1 MATMGARYRRSP
13 DGAAMNYAKKKD
25 LSHNAIVR
33 TLRDV
38 GAAVKETY
46 QYPTMLDILVAFRGQ
61 LFWVELKNDARTAEK
76 DLTPAER
83 AIIDDFAR
91 VGVKIHV
98 W

>member
-1 MATMGARYRRSP
+1 MQHAR
-13 DGAAMNYAKKKD
+13 KKD
-25 LSHNAIVR
+25 LSHNGIVR

-46 QYPTMLDILVAFRGQ
+46 QYPTMLDVIVAYRGR
-61 LFWVELKNDARTAEK
+61 LFWAEIKNDAKTADK

-83 AIIDDFAR
+83 ELIATFAA

-98 W
+98 WCTPDDALRAIGAVI